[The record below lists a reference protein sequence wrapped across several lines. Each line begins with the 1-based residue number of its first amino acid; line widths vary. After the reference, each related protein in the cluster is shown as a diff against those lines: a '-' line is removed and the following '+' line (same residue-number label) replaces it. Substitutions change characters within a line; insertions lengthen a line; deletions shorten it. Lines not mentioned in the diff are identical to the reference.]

1 MDNYLGAYELSP
13 WAEALRH
20 WFMTLPMRNIMM
32 DTKWAWPTAES
43 IHFVGLTMLI
53 GTVGMFDL
61 RLMGI
66 GRQIPP
72 AALHRLIKYG
82 VAGFIGNVLTGLCFL
97 SAAPDQYI
105 YNPAFRWKVIFL
117 VCAGLNIAVF
127 YSSQFRRIR
136 TLGAGDPIPVMARL
150 VGAASLSLWV
160 GVITAGRLLT
170 FYRPPQM
177 F

>member
-1 MDNYLGAYELSP
+1 MDNYLGAYELSETG
-13 WAEALRH
+13 EALRH
-20 WFMTLPMRNIMM
+20 FFMKLPMRHVMM
-32 DTKWAWPTAES
+32 DTRWAWPTAES
-43 IHFVGLTMLI
+43 IHFLGLTMLI

-66 GRQIPP
+66 GRQIAP

-82 VAGFIGNVLTGLCFL
+82 VMGFCMNVLTGLCFL

-117 VCAGLNIAVF
+117 TCAGLNIAVF
-127 YSSQFRRIR
+127 YTSQFRKVR
-136 TLGAGDPIPVMARL
+136 TLGPGEEIPRVARL
-150 VGAASLSLWV
+150 VGFASLSLWM